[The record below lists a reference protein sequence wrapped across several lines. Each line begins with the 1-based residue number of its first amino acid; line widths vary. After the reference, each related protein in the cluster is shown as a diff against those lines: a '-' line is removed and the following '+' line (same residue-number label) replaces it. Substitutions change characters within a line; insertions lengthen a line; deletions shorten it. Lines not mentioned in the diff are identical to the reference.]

1 MGLGP
6 LCTVAVMYVIYE
18 YLACIALA
26 LFLGAFA
33 FGVSVVALIG
43 QEGGKR
49 LVAGSR
55 ALGQHAAT
63 LLEESRSK
71 QGAYRTVQRQVL
83 VQETDRPD

>member
-6 LCTVAVMYVIYE
+6 PAAAGTVAVMYVIYE

-26 LFLGAFA
+26 LLLGAFA
-33 FGVSVVALIG
+33 FGVSVVALLG

-55 ALGQHAAT
+55 ALRQHAAT
-63 LLEESRSK
+63 LLPFDPA
-71 QGAYRTVQRQVL
+71 QGR
-83 VQETDRPD
+83 